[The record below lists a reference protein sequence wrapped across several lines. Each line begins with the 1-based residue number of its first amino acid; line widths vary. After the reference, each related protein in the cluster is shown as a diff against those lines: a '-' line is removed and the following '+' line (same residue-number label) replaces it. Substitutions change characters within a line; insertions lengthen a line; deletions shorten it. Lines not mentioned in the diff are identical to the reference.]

1 MSFDQEYKIYF
12 LQGSVTAYFLQGLWP
27 FRK

>member
-1 MSFDQEYKIYF
+1 MSFDQEYTIYF
-12 LQGSVTAYFLQGLWP
+12 LQGSVTAYFLQGFWP